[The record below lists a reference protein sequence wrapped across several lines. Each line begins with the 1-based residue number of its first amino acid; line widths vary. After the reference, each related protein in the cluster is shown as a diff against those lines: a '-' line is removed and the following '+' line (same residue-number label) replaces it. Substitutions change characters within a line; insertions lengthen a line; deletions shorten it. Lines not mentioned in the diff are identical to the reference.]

1 MTGENKF
8 KWLGGKYHQ
17 KGGEDSGHHGHAGI
31 PGQVGGSLPGSV
43 KPLVEMMT
51 LYEKEKELK
60 ENLKWCKSLERR
72 AHTAFIKDRSD
83 RNQEKEGRARREVVE
98 AEEKVKAN
106 KDALKAYSK
115 TKAPGFGE
123 WQEDGE
129 KSKAATTPWGKVRIY
144 THPEFGEV
152 ERRIAKGAR
161 RQGIPDTASV
171 KFTFP
176 GAKSLSKEWSGA
188 SAADQAQK
196 FINKYW
202 GVGIF

>member
-1 MTGENKF
+1 MEISVKD
-8 KWLGGKYHQ
+8 WWESEQ
-17 KGGEDSGHHGHAGI
+17 KGGPGSGNHGHAGI

-60 ENLKWCKSLERR
+60 EKRTWCKSLERR

-83 RNQEKEGRARREVVE
+83 RNREKEARARRETEE
-98 AEEKVKAN
+98 AEDRIKAN
-106 KDALKAYSK
+106 KNDLKAHSK

-129 KSKAATTPWGKVRIY
+129 KSKAATTPWARVKIY
-144 THPEFGEV
+144 THTEFGEV
-152 ERRIAKGAR
+152 ERRITKGAR